1 MLAHP
6 MPSVPEPAARPA
18 ADDGRWHAVLARDR
32 AYDGAFVYAVRSTG
46 VYCRPSCPSR
56 RPRRDRVRFFVL
68 PEAAENAGFRACRRC
83 HPRQVAA
90 ADPALQRLRTVCR
103 LIEENL
109 EETLTLERLAASA
122 GLSPHHLQRTFKAAL
137 GISPR
142 DYAEALRLRELR
154 RRLRRGDAVSDAGY
168 AAGYGSSRALYERA
182 PSQLGMTPAT
192 YRKGGQGM
200 SIAYTVA
207 GSPLGKLLVAATER
221 GICRV
226 GLADSE
232 RELEQ
237 VLHDEFPKAAVSHD
251 EARLRPLVAA
261 VLDGLRGKEPLAS
274 LPLDI
279 RATAFQW
286 RVWQELRR
294 IPRGATRT
302 YAEIARAIGAPGAS
316 RAVGQACNRNPVAL
330 VIPCHRVVASNGAL
344 GGYRWGVE
352 RKRKLLEAE
361 AGADPGGSEA

>member
-1 MLAHP
+1 MLAHT
-6 MPSVPEPAARPA
+6 MPSAEQAAPP
-18 ADDGRWHAVLARDR
+18 ADDRWRAVLARDR
-32 AYDGAFVYAVRSTG
+32 AQDGTFVYAVRSTG

-56 RPRRDRVRFFVL
+56 RPRRDRVKFFVL
-68 PEAAENAGFRACRRC
+68 PEAAEHAGYRACLRC
-83 HPRQVAA
+83 RPRELAA
-90 ADPALQRLRTVCR
+90 ADPVLQRLRTVCR
-103 LIEENL
+103 FIEANL
-109 EETLTLERLAASA
+109 EETLTLERLAAEA
-122 GLSPHHLQRTFKAAL
+122 GLGPHHLQRTFKAAL

-154 RRLRRGDAVSDAGY
+154 RRLRRGDPVSDAGY

-182 PSQLGMTPAT
+182 PSQLGMTPAAF
-192 YRKGGQGM
+192 RKGGQGL
-200 SIAYTVA
+200 SISFAVA
-207 GSPLGKLLVAATER
+207 DSSLGKILVAATER

-226 GLADSE
+226 GLGDSQ

-237 VLHDEFPKAAVSHD
+237 VLHDEFPKAALAHD

-261 VLDGLRGKEPLAS
+261 VLNGLRGKEPLAS
-274 LPLDI
+274 LPLDV

-286 RVWQELRR
+286 RVWQELQR
-294 IPRGATRT
+294 IPRGTTRT
-302 YAEIARAIGAPGAS
+302 YAEIARAIGAPRAS

-352 RKRKLLEAE
+352 RKRKLLETE
-361 AGADPGGSEA
+361 ARADKRTGG